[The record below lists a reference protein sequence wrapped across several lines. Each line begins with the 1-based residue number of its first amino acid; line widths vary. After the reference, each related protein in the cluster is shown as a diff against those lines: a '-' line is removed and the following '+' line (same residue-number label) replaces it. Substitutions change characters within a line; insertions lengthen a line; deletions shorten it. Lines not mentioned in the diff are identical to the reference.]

1 MSSGSAPPLR
11 GVDHLHVHVSDRA
24 AAERWYAR
32 VLGLTRVQEL
42 EVWAVEGGP
51 LTLAD
56 RSGTVHLALFERA
69 ASARHATLA
78 LAVDGP
84 AFLAW
89 RTHLARE
96 LPAPPELEDHGLSW
110 SLYFADPDGN
120 PFELT
125 THAHAELAAVLRP
138 EA

>member
-1 MSSGSAPPLR
+1 MGPGSVPPLR

-32 VLGLTRVQEL
+32 VLGLQRVEEL
-42 EVWAVEGGP
+42 AGWAADGGP

-96 LPAPPELEDHGLSW
+96 LPAPPALEDHGLSW

-125 THAHAELAAVLRP
+125 SYAYAELAPELRG
-138 EA
+138 AS